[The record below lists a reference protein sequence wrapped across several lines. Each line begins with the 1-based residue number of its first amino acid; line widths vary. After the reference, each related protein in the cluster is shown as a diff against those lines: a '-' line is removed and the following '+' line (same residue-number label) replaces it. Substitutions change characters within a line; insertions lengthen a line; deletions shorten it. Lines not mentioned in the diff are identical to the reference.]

1 MLSLH
6 SDAKGKTKKT
16 KEKKGQA
23 VRKTKS
29 NIFKWRE
36 NDG

>member
-6 SDAKGKTKKT
+6 SNAKGKTKKT

-23 VRKTKS
+23 VRKTKR
-29 NIFKWRE
+29 IKRA
-36 NDG
+36 GC

>member
-23 VRKTKS
+23 VRKNEIEYIQMERK
-29 NIFKWRE
+29 
-36 NDG
+36 